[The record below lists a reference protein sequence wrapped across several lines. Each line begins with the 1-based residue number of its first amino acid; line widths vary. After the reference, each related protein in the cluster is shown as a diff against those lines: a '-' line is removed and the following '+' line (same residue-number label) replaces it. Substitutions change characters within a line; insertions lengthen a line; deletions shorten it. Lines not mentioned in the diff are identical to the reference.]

1 MYSEGRGPPPPP
13 PPGAKSPRPLAPVRP
28 CARFPPWPRAAVPTR
43 VFGPPP
49 STELTTI
56 TYARFIVCATRSTTT
71 AVAPRAPF
79 QHAAMAMCSTSRPL
93 RDAATKGV
101 QTPVPADAASVGTP
115 SQQTKSSSW
124 APRPGSRARSIP
136 RARPDVRHLCDVDAL
151 AARRAGSNLLLSA
164 RSRRPRARV
173 RRRGTPCDSVDPARH
188 HRRSAPHR
196 FSSAPG
202 RCTALALVRLLC
214 SARHDPRS
222 ASPRRTP
229 PARHGQCEAAP
240 GTSLHSAILRAHRQR
255 AWTESRMCAAVNG
268 CGPDRPPRLPP
279 TQCGGGHRIPSHGR
293 RADRHSRRAPSLRHV
308 LTHRAAAAALRRG
321 QGSRRSAS
329 RRAAPPRA
337 APRTP
342 RASRRAHRRGQVV

>member
-1 MYSEGRGPPPPP
+1 MRGVNSSRAGC
-13 PPGAKSPRPLAPVRP
+13 GAV
-28 CARFPPWPRAAVPTR
+28 VPQR
-43 VFGPPP
+43 KFCVLGH
-49 STELTTI
+49 
-56 TYARFIVCATRSTTT
+56 YARFIVCATRSTTT

-173 RRRGTPCDSVDPARH
+173 RRRGTPCDSVDPAPH

-196 FSSAPG
+196 LSSAPG
-202 RCTALALVRLLC
+202 RRAALA
-214 SARHDPRS
+214 
-222 ASPRRTP
+222 
-229 PARHGQCEAAP
+229 PARRSTRAVRSSGSQSAERMPRVQRVPTRIKYLCPLKNKNCCKTHASCM
-240 GTSLHSAILRAHRQR
+240 LHMMLLQR
-255 AWTESRMCAAVNG
+255 VG
-268 CGPDRPPRLPP
+268 
-279 TQCGGGHRIPSHGR
+279 
-293 RADRHSRRAPSLRHV
+293 
-308 LTHRAAAAALRRG
+308 
-321 QGSRRSAS
+321 
-329 RRAAPPRA
+329 
-337 APRTP
+337 
-342 RASRRAHRRGQVV
+342 

>member
-1 MYSEGRGPPPPP
+1 MHS
-13 PPGAKSPRPLAPVRP
+13 
-28 CARFPPWPRAAVPTR
+28 CAFPA
-43 VFGPPP
+43 
-49 STELTTI
+49 
-56 TYARFIVCATRSTTT
+56 
-71 AVAPRAPF
+71 
-79 QHAAMAMCSTSRPL
+79 QPL

-329 RRAAPPRA
+329 SRAAPPRA
-337 APRTP
+337 APRTS